1 MSASD
6 RQDAARKALEAY
18 DKAGPTCYK
27 SNDTVAGESYNA
39 LDALAAM
46 ADVLRDLTTPP
57 VTIETPEQIAMRV
70 YMGIHSFPAIVDG
83 DIMRDLIKRGIEAG
97 IQAAWES
104 WEPES
109 VPTAPEVPDAVGRHL
124 AEVCEEAYLGVMVQ
138 VLGILRDRELF
149 EDDELLGIT
158 DGDVTGWYFQHIA
171 PAIDDIENDLSR
183 MNNKEE
189 D

>member
-6 RQDAARKALEAY
+6 RQDAARKALAAHDDPSIELIGSDGYPLTGSVERA
-18 DKAGPTCYK
+18 DWVI
-27 SNDTVAGESYNA
+27 DQLRE
-39 LDALAAM
+39 LAEPA
-46 ADVLRDLTTPP
+46 

-158 DGDVTGWYFQHIA
+158 DGNVTGWYFQHIA

-189 D
+189 A